1 MNAASTVPEGTVT
14 TTSHG
19 REDPGAD
26 VLVEAVRAAALLGWL
41 SIVAVLVGILVGLPV
56 QHQGVVLVTTAIG
69 AVGHASLGLLPWR
82 RLLPTPRGRLFLNVW
97 SAALLGGVCG
107 LVITAGGASR
117 LDLLFFL
124 VVPFLA
130 MIHDGRRLALWMV
143 VALGAFVL
151 AALLATDPLPR
162 AEATV
167 HLLLLAGAAAL
178 GRLLARAIRRQA
190 LERTALIRR
199 AELEG
204 AMLAEGHHRV
214 KNSLQV
220 VADLLL
226 LARPEDGDG
235 AAGEAFDQAGARIL
249 AIAAVHDVLATRSGG
264 RVPADELLAAV
275 AGAADPGGTALD
287 VAPIGLPFQQ
297 AQHLGVVVNEL
308 VTNAHRHGTGPV
320 SVVLTAD
327 EHGRGSDGTTAGRDG
342 ASAPGATATPDGAP
356 GGSATAR
363 ASDPA
368 PSATT
373 RAPSPTRTTI
383 PPRRSPTPGPTVSLR
398 VSDAG
403 PGPSPEQWASPGLGL
418 QLVLQVVEQGL
429 RGTLS
434 RDGAAVVVDFEVTAD
449 ARPGR

>member
-1 MNAASTVPEGTVT
+1 
-14 TTSHG
+14 
-19 REDPGAD
+19 
-26 VLVEAVRAAALLGWL
+26 VEAVRAAALLGWL
-41 SIVAVLVGILVGLPV
+41 SVVAVLVGILVGLPV

-82 RLLPTPRGRLFLNVW
+82 RLLPTRLGRLLLNLW

-130 MIHDGRRLALWMV
+130 MIHDGRRLALWMT

-151 AALLATDPLPR
+151 AAALAVEPLPR

-235 AAGEAFDQAGARIL
+235 AAGDAFDQAGARIH
-249 AIAAVHDVLATRSGG
+249 AIAAVHDVLAARSGG

-275 AGAADPGGTALD
+275 VEAADPGGTALD
-287 VAPIGLPFQQ
+287 VAPIALPFQQ
-297 AQHLGVVVNEL
+297 APHLGVVLNEL
-308 VTNAHRHGTGPV
+308 VTNAHRHGSGPV
-320 SVVLTAD
+320 AVGLGVEA
-327 EHGRGSDGTTAGRDG
+327 
-342 ASAPGATATPDGAP
+342 GAP
-356 GGSATAR
+356 AR
-363 ASDPA
+363 V
-368 PSATT
+368 T
-373 RAPSPTRTTI
+373 
-383 PPRRSPTPGPTVSLR
+383 LR

-403 PGPSPEQWASPGLGL
+403 PGPSPERWDAPGLGL
-418 QLVLQVVEQGL
+418 QLVRQVVEQGL

-434 RDGAAVVVDFEVTAD
+434 RDGDAVLVAFEVAAD